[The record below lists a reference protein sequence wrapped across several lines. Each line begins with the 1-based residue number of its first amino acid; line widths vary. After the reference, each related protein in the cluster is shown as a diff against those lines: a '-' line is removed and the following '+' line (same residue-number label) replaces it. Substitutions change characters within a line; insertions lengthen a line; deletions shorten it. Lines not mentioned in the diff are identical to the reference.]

1 LPRLKIFYRNI
12 ILYFNQMLLL
22 NKTALITGASKGIGE
37 AIAELYAEHG
47 ANLVLISRDMG
58 RLTTLKNKIEH
69 KYAVQVSVYK
79 ADVSNY
85 EEVKSVFKQISSDKL
100 SVHIIVNN
108 AGVMLDG
115 SLMMMKLEAIKQNID
130 VNTLGTINV
139 AQASIKLLI
148 KNRGGAIINMTSI
161 IGTNGSSGQSV
172 YSASKSA
179 IIGFTKSLSKELGAL
194 NIRVNAIAPGFI
206 ATNMTANIPEQQMIA
221 SIGLARVGQP
231 LDVAKVAL
239 FLASDLSSYVTGQV
253 IGVDGGMII

>member
-1 LPRLKIFYRNI
+1 
-12 ILYFNQMLLL
+12 
-22 NKTALITGASKGIGE
+22 
-37 AIAELYAEHG
+37 
-47 ANLVLISRDMG
+47 
-58 RLTTLKNKIEH
+58 
-69 KYAVQVSVYK
+69 
-79 ADVSNY
+79 
-85 EEVKSVFKQISSDKL
+85 
-100 SVHIIVNN
+100 
-108 AGVMLDG
+108 VMLDG
-115 SLMMMKLEAIKQNID
+115 TLMMMKLEAIKQNID

-179 IIGFTKSLSKELGAL
+179 IIGFTKSLSKELSAL

-206 ATNMTANIPEQQMIA
+206 ATNMTAHIPAQQTIA

-231 LDVAKVAL
+231 LDVANVAL